1 MVPDCHIVTYQ
12 VSCIAHARMQ
22 LQ

>member
-22 LQ
+22 VQ